1 MRKRNLWEKKETGR
15 NIAIE
20 RGRQEESMEME
31 GKEVK
36 AEMAEKEK
44 KKKRMIGMEN
54 RGYGRMGMKN
64 GEWKKM
70 LSLALAGTMA
80 VSLIACGS
88 GMNEA
93 DAGEGVP
100 AHLADMTDEGPV
112 HHVIE
117 HHRQLGHREGDG
129 QRQDVLGDAALGK
142 VVSPRSH
149 RLSLSSVFPDLILHL
164 IVGYFFKKCK
174 PFPGEKLSG
183 PAGGPPAQP
192 VRQTFP

>member
-1 MRKRNLWEKKETGR
+1 MRKRNLWEEKETGR

-20 RGRQEESMEME
+20 RGRQEENMEMEGKEVKAEAPGKRGRQEESMEME

-93 DAGEGVP
+93 DAGEGGTDGMEEVW
-100 AHLADMTDEGPV
+100 AAEDGNTETEEVLEQVLGSQAKASHSSETGKEETVYVLADAKGDV
-112 HHVIE
+112 NKVI
-117 HHRQLGHREGDG
+117 
-129 QRQDVLGDAALGK
+129 
-142 VVSPRSH
+142 VSS
-149 RLSLSSVFPDLILHL
+149 
-164 IVGYFFKKCK
+164 
-174 PFPGEKLSG
+174 
-183 PAGGPPAQP
+183 
-192 VRQTFP
+192 

>member
-1 MRKRNLWEKKETGR
+1 MRKRNLWEEKETGR

-20 RGRQEESMEME
+20 RGRQEENMEME

-64 GEWKKM
+64 GEWKKI

-93 DAGEGVP
+93 DAGEGG
-100 AHLADMTDEGPV
+100 TDGMEEV
-112 HHVIE
+112 WAAE
-117 HHRQLGHREGDG
+117 DG
-129 QRQDVLGDAALGK
+129 NTETEDRK
-142 VVSPRSH
+142 SVV
-149 RLSLSSVFPDLILHL
+149 
-164 IVGYFFKKCK
+164 
-174 PFPGEKLSG
+174 
-183 PAGGPPAQP
+183 
-192 VRQTFP
+192 